1 MVVLNQDLEVVWVWD
16 SFDHLDVR
24 REATLGDLCSRAACP
39 PLFLG
44 NPANDWIH
52 GNSIAE
58 TPDGNLILSARSQD
72 WVIKVDYRG
81 GEGSGKVLWKL
92 GKDGDF
98 VIDHPDPSPWFS
110 HQHDPEFEADG
121 TMTIFDNSNLRNLD
135 DRQARSRGQVYRL
148 DEVKMVAELLHN
160 IDLPLYSPALGSAQL
175 LENGNY
181 FFDIGLPA
189 GGRSLSVEVDSA
201 GNIAYSIRGA
211 GSAYRTFRMKDIYNP

>member
-1 MVVLNQDLEVVWVWD
+1 
-16 SFDHLDVR
+16 
-24 REATLGDLCSRAACP
+24 
-39 PLFLG
+39 
-44 NPANDWIH
+44 
-52 GNSIAE
+52 
-58 TPDGNLILSARSQD
+58 
-72 WVIKVDYRG
+72 
-81 GEGSGKVLWKL
+81 
-92 GKDGDF
+92 
-98 VIDHPDPSPWFS
+98 
-110 HQHDPEFEADG
+110 
-121 TMTIFDNSNLRNLD
+121 MTIFDNSNLRNLD